1 MIKSMISVQYM
12 YYVFCAIWS
21 MCYMKFSVH
30 YDVICATC
38 SLSYNMMFTLYLC
51 FLLFSVTAVRYVMF
65 SVLN

>member
-1 MIKSMISVQYM
+1 MISVQYM
-12 YYVFCAIWS
+12 YYVFCATWS